1 VVTQTTN
8 ERSNTY
14 ITPVIQNAGTGTGIG
29 GAGIGIGGSSTY
41 GNAGS
46 GIGIGGTGTSYGG
59 NNILETQSRREGMES
74 ESVEAAPWE
83 MQVMVL
89 AREVQEMLMEVK
101 VFMGLLEVQ

>member
-1 VVTQTTN
+1 V
-8 ERSNTY
+8 EITY
-14 ITPVIQNAGTGTGIG
+14 WEMV
-29 GAGIGIGGSSTY
+29 
-41 GNAGS
+41 
-46 GIGIGGTGTSYGG
+46 
-59 NNILETQSRREGMES
+59 ETQSRREGMES